1 MKHETFTMT
10 QKQYTS
16 HTDPCFP
23 YIPHIPHPSHS
34 CPLPPLM
41 IHPHT
46 RPTPTPHD
54 TPPHTMKNEP
64 RHLHPQEHARGA
76 VRHGGVL
83 GAESCPLGA
92 FYLDPTY
99 SNTIGRILSV
109 YMLQVCTRVFLNRS
123 VCVPTSRQPRDSSS
137 QVRILFTRTLALGP
151 AVAVS
156 VYSASHGQVRNN
168 NGCTFQS

>member
-109 YMLQVCTRVFLNRS
+109 YVASVHASVSKLKCLCSHFSTTARLVFTGTHPLHS
-123 VCVPTSRQPRDSSS
+123 HPRPRPGRGG
-137 QVRILFTRTLALGP
+137 QRLLG
-151 AVAVS
+151 VAW
-156 VYSASHGQVRNN
+156 AGEKQ
-168 NGCTFQS
+168 